1 MTVFLE
7 AIAIAA
13 LAVGG
18 VVLVLFFL
26 GFGNDGAPDDV
37 DDGNDAQ
44 RDPHPHRTGERAPR

>member
-1 MTVFLE
+1 MTVLLE

-26 GFGNDGAPDDV
+26 GFGNDADEDYV
-37 DDGNDAQ
+37 ED
-44 RDPHPHRTGERAPR
+44 RR